1 MLVGMQTSKGHSE
14 EVSGRNEEEDA
25 WEYKRLKDRIV
36 KQKELELKIWKI
48 LSLSILE
55 KKKK

>member
-25 WEYKRLKDRIV
+25 REYKRLKDRIV
-36 KQKELELKIWKI
+36 KQKELELKI
-48 LSLSILE
+48 
-55 KKKK
+55 